1 MDAYDLLAKLVRSSL
16 EFDKKSVEATA
27 LMIAK
32 KIKKDRP
39 DAAAEITKALS
50 YSGYESSTARSLD
63 MSPLPVDRETRYS
76 LVRLTEPTEIL
87 DPVLDEYVRK
97 QLDDFIKE
105 REMITKFLDEDIVP
119 PNSILLSGAP
129 GVGKTYIAQW
139 VSYKLKLPL
148 VTLDL
153 ASSISSFL
161 GRSGQNI
168 RSIFEYAINQNA
180 VLFLDELDSIAKRR
194 DDASDLGEL
203 KRLVNVLLK
212 ELESCPS
219 TCIVMGATNHPELL
233 DKAIWRRFDRSLII
247 PMPEENERRLLLQ
260 RHLGKINQIIKKNT
274 VDYLSS
280 NTKNINAADIC
291 KMCEHIKRQSLL
303 NPDID
308 INLLAISE
316 LFKICQLETREQ
328 KIMICHQLKKE
339 FVDLSQREISQITQ
353 IPLTSVSRYLAK
365 QKEV

>member
-16 EFDKKSVEATA
+16 ESDRKSIEATA

-32 KIKKDRP
+32 KIKKERP
-39 DAAAEITKALS
+39 ETAADITKALS

-76 LVRLTEPTEIL
+76 LVKLTESLEIPDPIL
-87 DPVLDEYVRK
+87 DDYVRK
-97 QLDDFIKE
+97 QLDDFLKE
-105 REMITKFLDEDIVP
+105 REMINKFLEEDIIP
-119 PNSILLSGAP
+119 PNSILLYGAP

-139 VSYKLKLPL
+139 ISYKLNLPL

-168 RSIFEYAINQNA
+168 RSIFEYAISQNA

-212 ELESCPS
+212 ELESWPS
-219 TCIVMGATNHPELL
+219 TCVIIGATNHPELL
-233 DKAIWRRFDRSLII
+233 DKAIWRRFDRSLSI
-247 PMPEENERRLLLQ
+247 PIPEENQRTQLLQ
-260 RHLGKINQIIKKNT
+260 RHLGKLNQVLKENIIG
-274 VDYLSS
+274 YLSR
-280 NTKNINAADIC
+280 NTKNINSADIC
-291 KMCEHIKRQSLL
+291 KMCEHIKRQVLL
-303 NPDID
+303 NPDQNVD
-308 INLLAISE
+308 LLALAE
-316 LFKICQLETREQ
+316 LFKIIHLENRED
-328 KIMICHQLKKE
+328 KIVVCKMLKDD
-339 FVDLSQREISQITQ
+339 FPYLSQRDISQITQ
-353 IPLTSVSRYLAK
+353 ISLTSVSRYLAK
-365 QKEV
+365 RMEE

>member
-1 MDAYDLLAKLVRSSL
+1 MDTYDLLAKLVRSSL
-16 EFDKKSVEATA
+16 EFDKKNVEATA
-27 LMIAK
+27 LMIVN
-32 KIKKDRP
+32 KIKKERP
-39 DAAAEITKALS
+39 ETAAEITKALS

-76 LVRLTEPTEIL
+76 LVKLSEPVEIP
-87 DPVLDEYVRK
+87 DPILDEYVRR

-105 REMITKFLDEDIVP
+105 REMITKFLDEDIIP
-119 PNSILLSGAP
+119 PNSVLLSGAP
-129 GVGKTYIAQW
+129 GVGKTYIARW
-139 VSYKLKLPL
+139 ISYKLNLPL

-194 DDASDLGEL
+194 DDSSDLGEL

-219 TCIVMGATNHPELL
+219 TCVVIGATNHPELL
-233 DKAIWRRFDRSLII
+233 DKAIWRRFDRSLTI
-247 PMPEENERRLLLQ
+247 PMPEENARMQLLQ
-260 RHLGKINQIIKKNT
+260 RHLGKLNQAAKKTT
-274 VDYLSS
+274 VEYLSR
-280 NTKNINAADIC
+280 NAKNINAADIC
-291 KMCEHIKRQSLL
+291 KMCEHIKRQTL
-303 NPDID
+303 
-308 INLLAISE
+308 INSDQSVDLLALAE
-316 LFKICQLETREQ
+316 LFKVSQLETREE
-328 KIMICHQLKKE
+328 KILICKQLKKE
-339 FVDLSQREISQITQ
+339 FPKLSQREISQITQ

-365 QKEV
+365 GMEE

>member
-1 MDAYDLLAKLVRSSL
+1 MDAYDLLAKLVRASL

-32 KIKKDRP
+32 KIKKERP
-39 DAAAEITKALS
+39 NTAAEIAKSLS
-50 YSGYESSTARSLD
+50 YSGYESATARSLD
-63 MSPLPVDRETRYS
+63 MSSLPVDRETRYS
-76 LVRLTEPTEIL
+76 LVKLIEPSEVL
-87 DPVLDEYVRK
+87 DPVLGEYVRR

-105 REMITKFLDEDIVP
+105 REMIAKFLDEDIVP

-129 GVGKTYIAQW
+129 GVGKTYIAHW
-139 VSYKLKLPL
+139 VSYKLELPL

-168 RSIFEYAINQNA
+168 RSIFEYAISQNA

-219 TCIVMGATNHPELL
+219 SCVIIGATNHPELL
-233 DKAIWRRFDRSLII
+233 DKAIWRRFDRLLTI
-247 PMPEENERRLLLQ
+247 PMPEEGERMLLLK
-260 RHLGKINQIIKKNT
+260 RHLGRFNQALRNETLK
-274 VDYLSS
+274 YLSC
-280 NTKNINAADIC
+280 NTKNVNAADIC
-291 KMCEHIKRQSLL
+291 KMCEHIKRQSLI
-303 NPDID
+303 NPTEDID
-308 INLLAISE
+308 LLALGE
-316 LFKICQLETREQ
+316 LFKICNLDSREE
-328 KIMICHQLKKE
+328 KISICQQLKKE
-339 FVDLSQREISQITQ
+339 FVYLSQREISQITQ
-353 IPLTSVSRYLAK
+353 IPLTSVSRYLTK
-365 QKEV
+365 